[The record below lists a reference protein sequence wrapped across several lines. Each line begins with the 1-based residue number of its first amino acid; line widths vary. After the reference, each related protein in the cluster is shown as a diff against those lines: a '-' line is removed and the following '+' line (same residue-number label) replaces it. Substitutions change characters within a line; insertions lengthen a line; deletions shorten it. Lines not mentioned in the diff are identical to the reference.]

1 MTAPEPEEPQRG
13 IEYPPLENLPPAAD
27 PYAPVDY
34 PTGYPGPP
42 TYAPGY
48 PALPPPVYPPPG
60 GGYPPYPGQYGAPYD
75 PYRPV
80 HPAGTNGQA
89 IAALVIAVIGIPAC
103 MCFLPSLIALALG
116 FVAMG
121 QTRQTGQAGHGIA
134 LAAVLVSAATLLF
147 GLGFMLLGVLGN

>member
-1 MTAPEPEEPQRG
+1 MTTPEPDPPQRG
-13 IEYPPLENLPPAAD
+13 IEYPPLENVPPA
-27 PYAPVDY
+27 YAPPY
-34 PTGYPGPP
+34 P
-42 TYAPGY
+42 PGY
-48 PALPPPVYPPPG
+48 PALPPPVYPAP
-60 GGYPPYPGQYGAPYD
+60 YPLYPGQFAAPYD

-80 HPAGTNGQA
+80 HPTGTNGQA

-103 MCFLPSLIALALG
+103 MCFLPSLIALVLG

-147 GLGFMLLGVLGN
+147 GLGFMLLGVLGS